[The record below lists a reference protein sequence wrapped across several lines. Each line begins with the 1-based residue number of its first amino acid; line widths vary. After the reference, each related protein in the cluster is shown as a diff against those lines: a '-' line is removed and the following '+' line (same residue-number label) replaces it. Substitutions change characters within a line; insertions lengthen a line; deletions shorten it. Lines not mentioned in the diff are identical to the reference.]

1 MGSPCSKQGTRNPC
15 SKQDVTGSP
24 CSKQET
30 SLVTIEK
37 KLDEV
42 HRLLGEIRA
51 LQRSQESEERKRRQE
66 EGEGLLLGPIWA
78 RTMLKWWKW
87 QARWRVKWRPVPLDS
102 ERPEGLECSDC
113 GLEWVKDPDG
123 FSKNTWGRNKDRLA
137 EGVRRKEK
145 PIVCVKCTEVRKMKE
160 EEVDSWIASL
170 RVVACKG
177 CKKTLT
183 AAELRISQLNKSVHR
198 RRCVACAAEHAAE
211 QNQARGQATGSRV

>member
-1 MGSPCSKQGTRNPC
+1 MGPHYAQVVEVASPM
-15 SKQDVTGSP
+15 
-24 CSKQET
+24 
-30 SLVTIEK
+30 
-37 KLDEV
+37 
-42 HRLLGEIRA
+42 
-51 LQRSQESEERKRRQE
+51 
-66 EGEGLLLGPIWA
+66 A
-78 RTMLKWWKW
+78 R
-87 QARWRVKWRPVPLDS
+87 KWRPVPLDS

-177 CKKTLT
+177 CKKTLA
-183 AAELRISQLNKSVHR
+183 AAELSVSQLNKSVHR
-198 RRCVACAAEHAAE
+198 RRCEECAAKHAAE
-211 QNQARGQATGSRV
+211 QNQARGQAAGSRV